1 MKNKL
6 ISISDQE
13 TQWIQEEADR
23 REITFTEMVRRVIDD
38 RYEKRENKPDGQQS

>member
-13 TQWIQEEADR
+13 AQWVQEEADH
-23 REITFTEMVRRVIDD
+23 REITFTEMVRRIIDD
-38 RYEKRENKPDGQQS
+38 RYEKRENRPDEQQS